1 MSLTDE
7 ELERYARQVVMPEIG
22 EAGQK
27 ILLDAH
33 ITIIGAGGLGAPVI
47 MALAGAGA
55 GHLTLIDDD
64 NVSVTDLNRQF
75 IHTTSTIGIN
85 KTESAMIFA
94 TSLNPDIKITPVTQ
108 RLEADNAEALLARA
122 DVVIDC
128 SDTPQTRYIINASCL
143 ALRVPLIF
151 GGAVRTDGQVTSFLP
166 ENPQSPCLKCL
177 FPMADVDLAQAP
189 SCAQAGI
196 LGPTTLVIGALQ
208 AAEAIRILLGMGENL
223 CGKLL
228 LYDGMNA
235 SFTVFTAPR
244 NPDCPACRH
253 YP

>member
-22 EAGQK
+22 ETGQR
-27 ILLDAH
+27 ILLNAH
-33 ITIIGAGGLGAPVI
+33 ITIIGAGGLGTPVI

-75 IHTTSTIGIN
+75 IHTTSTIGTT
-85 KTESAMIFA
+85 KTESATTFA
-94 TSLNPDIKITPVTQ
+94 RSLNPDIKITSITQ
-108 RLEADNAEALLARA
+108 RLDADNAEALLARA
-122 DVVIDC
+122 DIVIDC

-166 ENPQSPCLKCL
+166 ENPKSPCLKCL
-177 FPMADVDLAQAP
+177 FPVADVDLALAP

-208 AAEAIRILLGMGENL
+208 AAEAIRILLGMGDSL

-235 SFTVFTAPR
+235 SLTAITAPR
-244 NPDCPACRH
+244 NPDCPACRQ